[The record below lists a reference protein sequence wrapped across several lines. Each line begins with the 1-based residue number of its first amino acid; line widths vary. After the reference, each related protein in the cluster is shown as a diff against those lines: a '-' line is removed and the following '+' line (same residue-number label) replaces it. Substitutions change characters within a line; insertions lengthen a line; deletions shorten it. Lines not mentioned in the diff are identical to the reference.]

1 MYPPIIR
8 HAGSSPELP
17 LNARR
22 TGSLSAAEVGAR
34 CQVQVNAKG
43 MCPMRAIVRVLLAVS
58 LGAALAGCVIAP
70 VGPRRAYVGVGVVAP
85 APVVVYR
92 RW

>member
-1 MYPPIIR
+1 VR
-8 HAGSSPELP
+8 LLP
-17 LNARR
+17 
-22 TGSLSAAEVGAR
+22 
-34 CQVQVNAKG
+34 
-43 MCPMRAIVRVLLAVS
+43 AVT

-70 VGPRRAYVGVGVVAP
+70 IGPRRAYVGVGVIAP